1 MKKHK
6 LPIETYRGHVLQIRH
21 DLDKGENPRITAD
34 YKLKFVSTMITLKT
48 SDIESFEPTGNF
60 YIDVFRYATNE
71 LERKNCYN
79 DSYLD
84 NAYDYVNNRLI
95 IFPVSTAL
103 GNRRRLILDYPHAVS
118 YTPPAKY
125 ANNEFFGALFMTIE
139 EARSLYGNNKTINEL
154 YDSIKLEATQQ
165 IIEYSNW
172 LSGFVNYITV
182 TCEPKL
188 YNELILMSDETAKIA
203 HEWKHKAEQL
213 TVRIC
218 NVVFMG
224 CSNYETVKRSV
235 DKLADWLISELHG
248 VNLKII
254 RILS

>member
-1 MKKHK
+1 MTNPKFSIKTH
-6 LPIETYRGHVLQIRH
+6 RGHTLQIRH

-84 NAYDYVNNRLI
+84 NAYDYVNSRLI
-95 IFPVSTAL
+95 VFPVSTAL
-103 GNRRRLILDYPHAVS
+103 GNRRRLVLDYPHAVS
-118 YTPPAKY
+118 YIPPAKRG
-125 ANNEFFGALFMTIE
+125 NSEFFGALFMTIE
-139 EARSLYGNNKTINEL
+139 EARSLYGNDKTINEL
-154 YDSIKLEATQQ
+154 YDIIKLEATQQ

-172 LSGFVNYITV
+172 LSGLVNYIIV
-182 TCEPKL
+182 TCDPKL

-224 CSNYETVKRSV
+224 GLNYEKVERSV
-235 DKLADWLISELHG
+235 DKLADWLISELHDI
-248 VNLKII
+248 NPKII
-254 RILS
+254 SILS